1 MQKDILLNK
10 TLPKIEFGV
19 QGATMHGNFLVF
31 ERLVFL
37 ASARQNYNSRSENFA
52 NGPIH
57 SIASSHYFSANKGQ
71 YE

>member
-1 MQKDILLNK
+1 MQKDVLLNK

-19 QGATMHGNFLVF
+19 QGATLHGNFLVF
-31 ERLVFL
+31 ERFVFL

-57 SIASSHYFSANKGQ
+57 SITSSEYYSANKGHH
-71 YE
+71 E